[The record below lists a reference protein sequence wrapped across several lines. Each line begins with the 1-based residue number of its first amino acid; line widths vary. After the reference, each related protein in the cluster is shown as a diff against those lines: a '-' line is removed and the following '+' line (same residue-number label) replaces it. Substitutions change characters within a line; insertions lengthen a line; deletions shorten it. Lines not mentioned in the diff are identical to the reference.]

1 MRICQVYAVY
11 WSATG
16 NSRKTAETIAGKM
29 AECLDC
35 SVVSRDFTLPGAR
48 ESDLT
53 FSASDAAVFCLPT
66 YAGKLPNKVLP
77 YLQTRICG
85 NGALAVGAVTFGNRS
100 FDNSLAELCD
110 VLEQN
115 HFRTIAAGAFAAR
128 HAFTDR
134 LAPGRPDEAD
144 LAEMKYLAEQAAAKI
159 TVSADIPGPV
169 RVPGDSQAP
178 YYTPKGLD
186 GQPARFLKAKPATDP
201 ARCTGCGA
209 CARLCPMGSISP
221 ENPAEIPGTCIK
233 CQRCVRFCP
242 QQAKY
247 FSDKAFLSHVAMLEQ
262 NFREQSKNAVF
273 L

>member
-144 LAEMKYLAEQAAAKI
+144 LA
-159 TVSADIPGPV
+159 
-169 RVPGDSQAP
+169 
-178 YYTPKGLD
+178 
-186 GQPARFLKAKPATDP
+186 
-201 ARCTGCGA
+201 RCTGCGA

>member
-100 FDNSLAELCD
+100 FDNSLAELAFW
-110 VLEQN
+110 LEKN
-115 HFRTIAAGAFAAR
+115 GFHPIAAGAFAGR
-128 HAFTDR
+128 HAFTDK
-134 LAPGRPDEAD
+134 LAFGRPNQEDEE
-144 LAEMKYLAEQAAAKI
+144 EMKDFAQKTARKI
-159 TVSADIPGPV
+159 KGSSQIPKAVS
-169 RVPGDSQAP
+169 VPGDPDAP
-178 YYTPKGLD
+178 YYIPKRLD
-186 GQPARFLKAKPATDP
+186 GQPAKFLKSRPKTDRD
-201 ARCTGCGA
+201 RCIQCGA
-209 CARLCPMGSISP
+209 CARSCPMGAID
-221 ENPAEIPGTCIK
+221 ENNTSEVPGTCIK
-233 CQRCVRFCP
+233 CQRCIRLCP
-242 QQAKY
+242 KGAKY
-247 FSDKAFLSHVAMLEQ
+247 FDDEDFLSHVAMLEK
-262 NFREQSKNAVF
+262 NFTDRKENEIF